1 MSIDVCVVDLGCG
14 SGLWCL
20 EVADEFPNVRVVGV
34 DISPVQ
40 PIHDVPVN
48 CDFLMDNL
56 LNGLPFDTGSVDFS
70 QSRSSIPHLFPFFH
84 SWFRACYRGC

>member
-20 EVADEFPNVRVVGV
+20 EVADEFPNVKVVGV

-56 LNGLPFDTGSVDFS
+56 LDGLPFDTGSIDFS
-70 QSRSSIPHLFPFFH
+70 QSRCSIPHLFPFFH